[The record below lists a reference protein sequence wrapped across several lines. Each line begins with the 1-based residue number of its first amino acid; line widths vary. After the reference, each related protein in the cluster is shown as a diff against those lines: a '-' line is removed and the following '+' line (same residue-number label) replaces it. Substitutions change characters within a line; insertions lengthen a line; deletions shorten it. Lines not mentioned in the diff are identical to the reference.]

1 MNEILNESLIEKLT
15 ENEKR
20 VYSYVTKN
28 TRGIENLKIKEIAKN
43 TFTSSATV
51 IRTAKKLGFK
61 GYKELIYKI
70 VDKKTILGCN
80 IIGQRFDMKNKERLN
95 EIIELID
102 NGKVMLYAEGLA
114 GTIVLYIYKK
124 LLLAGKNVEMFSS
137 PVCRLMLSDHEE
149 IVNYDVVIIV
159 SRSGEEE
166 IPLKISKY
174 LKNLD
179 SKIVLFTSNNKS
191 KLYNIADLA
200 FEYKENSNGSYE
212 NYYPTQFFGYTILFF
227 EELFKAYFEKKYS
240 FMKKKTELVQSL
252 EKSLK

>member
-70 VDKKTILGCN
+70 VNRKTILGCN
-80 IIGQRFDMKNKERLN
+80 IIGQRFNMKNEEQLN
-95 EIIELID
+95 EMIELID
-102 NGKVMLYAEGLA
+102 NGKIMLYAEGLA
-114 GTIVLYIYKK
+114 SAIVLYIYKK
-124 LLLAGKNVEMFSS
+124 LLLAGKDVELFSS
-137 PVCRLMLSDHEE
+137 PVCRLMLSDHE
-149 IVNYDVVIIV
+149 VKVDYDAIIIV
-159 SRSGEEE
+159 SRLGKED
-166 IPLKISKY
+166 ISFKVAEY
-174 LKNLD
+174 LKGLG
-179 SKIVLFTSNNKS
+179 SKVVLFTSNK
-191 KLYNIADLA
+191 KCELYNIADLA
-200 FEYKENSNGSYE
+200 FEYKEHSDESYE
-212 NYYPTQFFGYTILFF
+212 SYYPTLFFGYTILFF
-227 EELFKAYFEKKYS
+227 EELFKSYIEKKYS
-240 FMKKKTELVQSL
+240 FMKKKSELVQSL

>member
-20 VYSYVTKN
+20 VYSYLLRNVEN
-28 TRGIENLKIKEIAKN
+28 IENLKIKEIAKN
-43 TFTSSATV
+43 TFTSSATIV
-51 IRTAKKLGFK
+51 RTAKKLGFK
-61 GYKELIYKI
+61 GYRELIYKI

-80 IIGQRFDMKNKERLN
+80 IIGQRFDVKNKDRLN
-95 EIIELID
+95 EITELID

-137 PVCRLMLSDHEE
+137 PVCRLMLSNHEQT
-149 IVNYDVVIIV
+149 VDYDVVIIV
-159 SRSGEEE
+159 SRSGKDE
-166 IPLKISKY
+166 IPLKISEY
-174 LKNLD
+174 LKNLG
-179 SKIVLFTSNNKS
+179 SKIVLFTSSDKS
-191 KLYNIADLA
+191 RLYDVADLA
-200 FEYKENSNGSYE
+200 FEYKENSDGSYE

-240 FMKKKTELVQSL
+240 FMKKETELVQNL
-252 EKSLK
+252 EKYPK

>member
-28 TRGIENLKIKEIAKN
+28 IRDVENLKIKEIAKN

-61 GYKELIYKI
+61 GYKELIYK
-70 VDKKTILGCN
+70 VVNKKTILGCN
-80 IIGQRFDMKNKERLN
+80 IIGQRFDIKNEEVLN

-102 NGKVMLYAEGLA
+102 RGKVTLYAEGLA

-124 LLLAGKNVEMFSS
+124 LLLAGKNVELFSS
-137 PVCRLMLSDHEE
+137 PVCRLMLSNHEVE
-149 IVNYDVVIIV
+149 VDYDAIIIV
-159 SRSGEEE
+159 SRLGKED
-166 IPLKISKY
+166 IPFKVAEY
-174 LKNLD
+174 LKGLG
-179 SKIVLFTSNNKS
+179 SKVILFTSTKKS

-200 FEYKENSNGSYE
+200 FEYKEHSDGSYE

-240 FMKKKTELVQSL
+240 FMKKKTELVQNL
-252 EKSLK
+252 EKCPK